1 MGGRAV
7 GLLLVTLLIMPGN
20 RAEDCGEEE
29 YWHKGLCCV
38 LCPAG
43 TYVSQHCTTPHS
55 KGRCVSCTEGEDY
68 TAHANGLD
76 ECLLCRQ
83 CRDDQVTL
91 RACTPTHNTECQC
104 KQGYFC
110 PAEGCEICQ
119 RCSKTCP
126 EGKEIVQN
134 CNATTDASED
144 STESLFLSE
153 VKIVNNADNPDGEN
167 SVNTPE
173 DQEQASV
180 NLNNRVFVYELITFC
195 LG

>member
-1 MGGRAV
+1 
-7 GLLLVTLLIMPGN
+7 MPGN

-55 KGRCVSCTEGEDY
+55 KGRCVSCTKGEDY

-91 RACTPTHNTECQC
+91 RACTPTHDTECQC

-134 CNATTDASED
+134 CNATTD
-144 STESLFLSE
+144 LGCGL
-153 VKIVNNADNPDGEN
+153 PDQGLEHKYHLAWSVGERFSYLDYCN
-167 SVNTPE
+167 YFSG
-173 DQEQASV
+173 
-180 NLNNRVFVYELITFC
+180 FC
-195 LG
+195 FGGGGVHN